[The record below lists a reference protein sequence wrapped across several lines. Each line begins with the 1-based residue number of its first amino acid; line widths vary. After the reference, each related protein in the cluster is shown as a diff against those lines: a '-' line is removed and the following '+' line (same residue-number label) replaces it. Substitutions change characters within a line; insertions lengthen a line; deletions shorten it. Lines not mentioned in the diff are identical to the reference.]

1 MKAVLE
7 FFSSNEVD
15 TRVETG
21 VIKQS
26 EDAKVVE
33 KLMHGVNSLNQ

>member
-1 MKAVLE
+1 MKGVFE
-7 FFSSNEVD
+7 FISSNEVD

-21 VIKQS
+21 AINQS

-33 KLMHGVNSLNQ
+33 KLMQGVNSLN